1 VKILRAPLM
10 TPRRHDAAFSTASRE
25 TEETVSMRGVS
36 KWLGV
41 VAAMWVMA
49 MTVGVLAQAPAG
61 PAAVPAEAR
70 KMKAA
75 FPSSPAAIAAGKQ
88 LYAKYCRF
96 CHGNTGAGDST
107 MAPKTMKPSNLTDAE
122 WTRGSSEGEI
132 FWVIQNGAPPKYEM
146 KGLKGKITDADTW
159 NIVHF
164 VRSLGGA
171 GK

>member
-1 VKILRAPLM
+1 MRVAVTLSALA
-10 TPRRHDAAFSTASRE
+10 AAFE
-25 TEETVSMRGVS
+25 
-36 KWLGV
+36 
-41 VAAMWVMA
+41 
-49 MTVGVLAQAPAG
+49 LANATIY
-61 PAAVPAEAR
+61 
-70 KMKAA
+70 
-75 FPSSPAAIAAGKQ
+75 F
-88 LYAKYCRF
+88 
-96 CHGNTGAGDST
+96 AGDST

-122 WTRGSSEGEI
+122 WVRGSSEGEI

>member
-1 VKILRAPLM
+1 
-10 TPRRHDAAFSTASRE
+10 
-25 TEETVSMRGVS
+25 MRGVS
-36 KWLGV
+36 AKRANRWFGAVAV
-41 VAAMWVMA
+41 VWA
-49 MTVGVLAQAPAG
+49 VLLTAGIYAQTATPAPAG
-61 PAAVPAEAR
+61 PAAVPAEAK

-75 FPSSPAAIAAGKQ
+75 FPSSPAAIEAGKV

-107 MAPKTMKPSNLTDAE
+107 MAPKNMKPSNLTDAE

-132 FWVIQNGAPPKYEM
+132 FWIIQNGAPPKYDM

-159 NIVHF
+159 NLVHF

>member
-1 VKILRAPLM
+1 
-10 TPRRHDAAFSTASRE
+10 
-25 TEETVSMRGVS
+25 MRGVS
-36 KWLGV
+36 RGLFVCVALLWV
-41 VAAMWVMA
+41 VMTAVGVMA
-49 MTVGVLAQAPAG
+49 QAAPPAG
-61 PAAVPAEAR
+61 PAAVPAEAK

-75 FPSSPAAIAAGKQ
+75 FPSSPAAIEAGKG
-88 LYAKYCRF
+88 LFTKYCRF

-146 KGLKGKITDADTW
+146 KGLKGKLTDAEIW
-159 NIVHF
+159 NLVHY